1 MTSDEVVR
9 RALQLLLAQD
19 MAGFAGLW
27 AEEGVLEFPFAA
39 PGFPTRVQGR
49 AAVAKYL
56 SGYPDILQIKDIPRQ
71 RVHQSVDPDV
81 VIVEF
86 EAGILASNRRVLVD
100 QPMPLHQLLPQ
111 RPAGME
117 VAGPVIPDLDLHPCP
132 FHAALPGGRCWC
144 AYPNRQS
151 NCLRPGKRLR
161 REQAVRGR
169 RGCAL
174 TRQLRPQSIAVSLQR
189 LEKPV

>member
-27 AEEGVLEFPFAA
+27 AEEGVLEFPLAA

-86 EAGILASNRRVLVD
+86 EITGTVTATGAPYR
-100 QPMPLHQLLPQ
+100 MT
-111 RPAGME
+111 
-117 VAGPVIPDLDLHPCP
+117 
-132 FHAALPGGRCWC
+132 
-144 AYPNRQS
+144 Y
-151 NCLRPGKRLR
+151 
-161 REQAVRGR
+161 
-169 RGCAL
+169 
-174 TRQLRPQSIAVSLQR
+174 IAVITVRNGEIQSYRDYWSPAAAAEVMGGAQEL
-189 LEKPV
+189 LNAFPGSTHE

>member
-86 EAGILASNRRVLVD
+86 EITGTVTATGAPYR
-100 QPMPLHQLLPQ
+100 MT
-111 RPAGME
+111 
-117 VAGPVIPDLDLHPCP
+117 
-132 FHAALPGGRCWC
+132 
-144 AYPNRQS
+144 Y
-151 NCLRPGKRLR
+151 
-161 REQAVRGR
+161 
-169 RGCAL
+169 
-174 TRQLRPQSIAVSLQR
+174 IAVITTRNGEIQSYRDYWSPAAAAEVMGGAQELLNAFRSTKTTQP
-189 LEKPV
+189 L